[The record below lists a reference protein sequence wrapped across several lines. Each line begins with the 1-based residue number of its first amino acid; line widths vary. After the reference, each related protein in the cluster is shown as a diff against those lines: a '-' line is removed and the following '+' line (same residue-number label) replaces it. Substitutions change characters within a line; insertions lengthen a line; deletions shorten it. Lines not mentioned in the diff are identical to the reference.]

1 MLATEARPPKVMS
14 CSDCD
19 PHGDALR
26 RTQSVNRFLGDS
38 TAGQGCLTAG
48 PTETPTAGIYLYLL
62 VPSTVSTNSG
72 PLDGTDGHNGILC
85 PHNIKASAEGAWAAK
100 HQRHDPPKRSPRQAD
115 QPDRAAAD
123 RALLTYPAH
132 RILADISQH

>member
-1 MLATEARPPKVMS
+1 VSSAMLATEARPPKVMS

-26 RTQSVNRFLGDS
+26 RMQSVNRFLGDS

-72 PLDGTDGHNGILC
+72 QLDGTDGHNGILC
-85 PHNIKASAEGAWAAK
+85 PHNIKASAEGRLGGEASKA
-100 HQRHDPPKRSPRQAD
+100 
-115 QPDRAAAD
+115 
-123 RALLTYPAH
+123 
-132 RILADISQH
+132 